1 MALTQR
7 RSAEVL
13 PWRAFADP
21 AFPEGAW
28 ICALSIAENA
38 SGDPVTAA
46 IDFQTDTA
54 ALSSRMWSLEQLA
67 VQKLNSLGSAAVQLI
82 PRNMETFQRAQ
93 LPSTGWR
100 LNLVS
105 LPAVPGGRG
114 LDPRDTG
121 LFPIF
126 FGAPRIAGVNAGFEL
141 VTENDLTNR
150 LNVVAFGYFWGPG
163 ARMAPG
169 GPQRPTTGPW
179 GP

>member
-7 RSAEVL
+7 RSVEVL
-13 PWRAFADP
+13 PWRAFENP

-67 VQKLNSLGSAAVQLI
+67 VQKLNSLGGINLMIQ
-82 PRNMETFQRAQ
+82 PQNMETYQRAQ
-93 LPSTGWR
+93 LPFTGWR
-100 LNLVS
+100 AEFTNLPVS
-105 LPAVPGGRG
+105 PGGRALDG
-114 LDPRDTG
+114 LTANI
-121 LFPIF
+121 LPIF
-126 FGAPRIAGVNAGFEL
+126 FGAPRIAGVNAGFT
-141 VTENDLTNR
+141 VVADNDLTNR

-163 ARMAPG
+163 ARTSPG
-169 GPQRPTTGPW
+169 GPQRPLGTPW
-179 GP
+179 G